1 MWTKICE
8 FFKPAPFRQDQPV
21 WYIRYDEPVDI
32 HWPIGHYACNIGG
45 VDYVY
50 TAGRTSFTQQGMIAV
65 DEVRPL

>member
-8 FFKPAPFRQDQPV
+8 FFKPALFRQDQPV
-21 WYIRYDEPVDI
+21 WYIRHDEFLDA
-32 HWPIGHYACNIGG
+32 HWLIGHYACNIGG

-50 TAGRTSFTQQGMIAV
+50 TEGRTSFTQQGMIDV